1 MPHTV
6 NSPLYDLYMRYDQWK
21 EEHDALYDRLLEL
34 CRLMRWNPGNFDYPF
49 WGAHHRGVHEKFVAF
64 MTDWKAHLSKEKQVI
79 YPIAKSAICGGRM
92 GPAAVLEQED
102 AIACQFYDAYM
113 AAVGSGESPEEC
125 LSRLLQ
131 VLMIVAEHF
140 RVENETVVPAAER
153 LLEEIEYIGS

>member
-1 MPHTV
+1 MPHAV
-6 NSPLYDLYMRYDQWK
+6 NSPLYALYMRYDQWK
-21 EEHDALYDRLLEL
+21 EEHDALYGRLLEL
-34 CRLMRWNPGNFDYPF
+34 CKLMRWNPGNFDYPF
-49 WGAHHRGVHEKFVAF
+49 WGTHHRNVHEKFIPF
-64 MTDWKAHLSKEKQVI
+64 MNDWQAHLAREKEII

-102 AIACQFYDAYM
+102 AIAGQFYEAYL
-113 AAVGSGESPEEC
+113 AAVKAEESPEDC

-131 VLMIVAEHF
+131 VLMIIAEHF